1 MNHKAPTL
9 SRGKPSRNRGAW
21 TAALISR
28 LLFCSLGLTGLS
40 VTELSAQ
47 TNVVNKPVSDNR
59 YLVILDTSRG
69 MQRRSEGTL
78 KAVQELLK
86 SSFDDQV
93 RQGDTI
99 GLWTF
104 NDQLH
109 AGQFPLQQWSAEN
122 RSGIE
127 ERIFNFVRTQK
138 YEKGAVIDRVVSA
151 MQQVIRNSDLITI
164 FLISDGQSK
173 IRGTIFDDQIN
184 QAYEKWREEQ
194 RKANMPLVT
203 MLRAKSGK
211 LIHFSVTPGQWPV
224 ELPPLPP
231 PPPVVLSKPVP
242 EIAQKK
248 VLPVPSPAIVVPSLI
263 IRGKRPEPTELAVS
277 PENAA
282 GNALSNAGV
291 EPDKANLAAST
302 LPVDSKVVETARANQ
317 PGANNRNETQ
327 SKPATDTKNS
337 KDTGQQLAQ
346 SSGAAPTAP
355 AKPVEESVSQSS
367 AAPMVAAAPGFFSNR
382 SVWIMGLVLLGS
394 ACGLILLAVRRGR
407 SSSPQISLITRSLEK
422 EQRKS
427 I

>member
-1 MNHKAPTL
+1 MNHKAPTP

-21 TAALISR
+21 AAALIFR

-47 TNVVNKPVSDNR
+47 TNVVKKPVSDNR

-109 AGQFPLQQWSAEN
+109 AGQFPLQQWSAET

-127 ERIFNFVRTQK
+127 ERIFNFVGTQR
-138 YEKGAVIDRVVSA
+138 YEKGAAIDRVISA

-211 LIHFSVTPGQWPV
+211 LMHFSVTPGQWPV

-248 VLPVPSPAIVVPSLI
+248 VLPAPPPAIVPSLI

-291 EPDKANLAAST
+291 EPDKANLTAST

-317 PGANNRNETQ
+317 PGVNNRNETQ
-327 SKPATDTKNS
+327 SKSATDTKNS

-346 SSGAAPTAP
+346 SSGTAPTSP
-355 AKPVEESVSQSS
+355 ARPVEESVSQSS
-367 AAPMVAAAPGFFSNR
+367 AAPQVAVAPGFFGNR
-382 SVWIMGLVLLGS
+382 SVWIVGLVLLGS
-394 ACGLILLAVRRGR
+394 ACGLILLAVRRGK

-422 EQRKS
+422 EHRK
-427 I
+427 